1 LQQVQFH
8 NLQGAV
14 LPGPAAARHAEG
26 EIKIADSGAKKK
38 PASDKWIVVI
48 RINQIA

>member
-1 LQQVQFH
+1 MLR
-8 NLQGAV
+8 G
-14 LPGPAAARHAEG
+14 G
-26 EIKIADSGAKKK
+26 IKMADSGAKKK